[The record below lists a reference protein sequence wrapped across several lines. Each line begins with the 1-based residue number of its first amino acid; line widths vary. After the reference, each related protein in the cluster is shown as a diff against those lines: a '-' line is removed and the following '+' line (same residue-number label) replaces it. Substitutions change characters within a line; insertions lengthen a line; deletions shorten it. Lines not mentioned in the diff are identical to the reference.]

1 MREFAFSAEVRSK
14 VGSWLRQI
22 QRRGSERY
30 RNQHILRTGASI
42 RSGASLVRKAAD
54 ACKCLKTIAGMSGI
68 VRDGAV
74 TVRDSN
80 QRQGSVL
87 TN

>member
-1 MREFAFSAEVRSK
+1 MYGDGDPNATETNT
-14 VGSWLRQI
+14 
-22 QRRGSERY
+22 Y
-30 RNQHILRTGASI
+30 LRTGASI

-74 TVRDSN
+74 TV
-80 QRQGSVL
+80 
-87 TN
+87 